1 MLNSKTL
8 NLQIL
13 SGRKKLSRLKTWMVE
28 EIKSKRPIVR
38 VETSGEKI
46 ASSKV
51 GPHHLK
57 IKLDGKTMATI
68 VVDQE

>member
-1 MLNSKTL
+1 
-8 NLQIL
+8 
-13 SGRKKLSRLKTWMVE
+13 
-28 EIKSKRPIVR
+28 

-51 GPHHLK
+51 GPHRLK

>member
-1 MLNSKTL
+1 MLNSKTP

-13 SGRKKLSRLKTWMVE
+13 SGRKKLSRLKTWMAE

-38 VETSGEKI
+38 VETLGEKI
-46 ASSKV
+46 ANSKV
-51 GPHHLK
+51 GPHRLK
-57 IKLDGKTMATI
+57 IKLGGKTMATI